1 MQLWGYDAASERI
14 TDANGC
20 LALVSEAGEV
30 AAAWNFVKVLEHWS
44 KKHMKAVYVP
54 SERRK
59 DPLWQYR
66 YGHKVRL
73 AQKTDGLRLLKA
85 MARGAEYYDP
95 GIKLE
100 NMSSGK
106 PMTKT
111 RSQFRVPSKSLG
123 SLYEMMETVEV

>member
-1 MQLWGYDAASERI
+1 
-14 TDANGC
+14 
-20 LALVSEAGEV
+20 
-30 AAAWNFVKVLEHWS
+30 
-44 KKHMKAVYVP
+44 
-54 SERRK
+54 
-59 DPLWQYR
+59 
-66 YGHKVRL
+66 
-73 AQKTDGLRLLKA
+73 